1 MVKDLKEKLDKYDN
15 EKKGAAKVEK
25 AKREAVA
32 SRQEQEK
39 KWAVVPQNALH
50 FIKYLWLIL
59 HCRELE
65 DKLQKV
71 QLQFEKAA
79 IESKRLVWM

>member
-39 KWAVVPQNALH
+39 KWAVTSQKFYSFYQISMINSALQGTG
-50 FIKYLWLIL
+50 
-59 HCRELE
+59 R
-65 DKLQKV
+65 
-71 QLQFEKAA
+71 
-79 IESKRLVWM
+79 

>member
-39 KWAVVPQNALH
+39 KWAITSQK
-50 FIKYLWLIL
+50 FILSNILIMINST
-59 HCRELE
+59 
-65 DKLQKV
+65 LQ
-71 QLQFEKAA
+71 
-79 IESKRLVWM
+79 RTGR